1 MRLDFLGR
9 LARRKDGRTE
19 PSAAVDAWTGEHRDE
34 IRQFRS
40 MIGRAQGQ
48 NPVAP
53 AMLAQIASQ
62 ARNLLGR

>member
-1 MRLDFLGR
+1 MRLDFLRR
-9 LARRKDGRTE
+9 LARRKDGKTE
-19 PSAAVDAWTGEHRDE
+19 PTLAVDAWAEEHRDE

-48 NPVAP
+48 SPVAP

-62 ARNLLGR
+62 ARNLLQR